1 MSLWQLGLVWPKKLT
16 AKSVVEYEIGSVL
29 HITRIPQSQAISLVM
44 KEGRSKRGGR
54 IALDLEIKL
63 LSTREDRLAET
74 FQRSVQRF
82 QSVRIALPVAPPP
95 APLG

>member
-1 MSLWQLGLVWPKKLT
+1 MSLWQLGLVWLKKLT
-16 AKSVVEYEIGSVL
+16 AKSVVEYKIGSAL
-29 HITRIPQSQAISLVM
+29 HITRIQQSQAISLVM
-44 KEGRSKRGGR
+44 KEEVRGGR

-74 FQRSVQRF
+74 FQRSVQCF